1 MLEIIRI
8 HNELLGTYGDR
19 GNADVLQFRARLRD
33 IKARVIDVS
42 YLDPLPKSGDIYL
55 LGGAEDAAQLLSL
68 NALRKGSILVHAA
81 NRGAVV
87 LAICAGFQIIGT
99 TYSTREQENVGLGLL
114 DVTTTPGDKR
124 LVGDIAVQSHLFTVP
139 MTGFENHSS
148 VTTLGQGVQP
158 FGKVVTGNGNG
169 VAGVDGAISNN
180 VFGTYLHGPVLARNP
195 EFADL
200 LLERA
205 LGEALPIAIDEL
217 ADRYAHWRRNV
228 ASRNVAKSSN

>member
-19 GNADVLQFRARLRD
+19 GNADILHFRAKLRG
-33 IKARVIDVS
+33 IKSRVTDVS
-42 YLDPLPKSGDIYL
+42 YLDSLPTNGDIYL

-68 NALRKGSILVHAA
+68 TALRKRSVLAKAA
-81 NRGAVV
+81 DKGALV

-99 TYSTREQENVGLGLL
+99 TYETRDEKIEGLGLL
-114 DVTTTPGDKR
+114 DVTTTPGDLR
-124 LVGDIAVQSHLFTVP
+124 LVGDIAVQTQLFDFP
-139 MTGFENHSS
+139 LTGFENHSS
-148 VTTLGQGVQP
+148 VTTLGAGVAP
-158 FGKVVTGNGNG
+158 FGAVIAGNGNG
-169 VAGVDGAISNN
+169 IANVDGAISGN

-205 LGEALPIAIDEL
+205 YGSALEPVVDDL
-217 ADRYAHWRRNV
+217 ADQYARWRREV
-228 ASRNVAKSSN
+228 TK

>member
-19 GNADVLQFRARLRD
+19 GNADVLKYRAGLRKLRARVTD
-33 IKARVIDVS
+33 IS
-42 YLDPLPKSGDIYL
+42 YLDPIPKGGDIYL

-68 NALRKGSILVHAA
+68 TALRKGSILKRAA
-81 NRGAVV
+81 DKGAVV
-87 LAICAGFQIIGT
+87 LAICAGFQLLGT
-99 TYSTREQENVGLGLL
+99 KYVTRDEELAGLGLL

-124 LVGDIAVQSHLFTVP
+124 LVGDIAVQSRLFETP
-139 MTGFENHSS
+139 LTGFENHSS
-148 VTTLGQGVQP
+148 VTTLGEWVEA
-158 FGKVVTGNGNG
+158 FGTVLQGNGNG
-169 VAGVDGAISNN
+169 IAGVDGAINGN

-205 LGEALPIAIDEL
+205 VGAPLMSVDDEL
-217 ADRYAHWRRNV
+217 ALRYAKWRR
-228 ASRNVAKSSN
+228 ALIK

>member
-19 GNADVLQFRARLRD
+19 GNADVLKYRAGLGKV
-33 IKARVIDVS
+33 KARITDIS
-42 YLDPLPKSGDIYL
+42 YLDPVPDSGDIYL

-68 NALRKGSILVHAA
+68 NALRKGSILSRAA
-81 NRGAVV
+81 DRGAVI

-99 TYSTREQENVGLGLL
+99 KYVTRDQEIPGLGLL
-114 DVTTTPGDKR
+114 DVITAPGEKR
-124 LVGDIAVQSHLFTVP
+124 LVGDIAVQSLLFDVP

-148 VTTLGQGVQP
+148 ITTLGKGVEA
-158 FGKVVTGNGNG
+158 FGRVIVGNGNG
-169 VAGVDGAISNN
+169 VAGLDGAMHKQ

-205 LGEALPIAIDEL
+205 IGKPLLSVDDEL
-217 ADRYAHWRRNV
+217 AYKYARWRRNV
-228 ASRNVAKSSN
+228 AKISY